1 MSDYKMP
8 FDKGCPYYQEEDYCD
23 NYCGDRWYARK
34 DCWYDRRDCWDDG
47 KDCWDDRKDY
57 WDDCKERRDDRKH
70 QRDDD
75 RQKIAFAC
83 GTGTG
88 AILPISPN
96 IVVGVAEAAA
106 AGGINTVNCSIPLG
120 TVSLDTRGIKKPTTK
135 VDFSSIISV
144 RTETRNYY
152 IFDYF
157 LRLTF
162 RLSRVCD
169 NGSKI
174 PLGTWNF
181 ELTNDLEFNGN
192 TWPENLSH
200 RSNFTQSFNFSW
212 CECQECPGCCT
223 YIVEIT
229 DIHHFGIECA
239 SINNVSLN
247 ALAVGC

>member
-8 FDKGCPYYQEEDYCD
+8 FDKGCPCCQEDDYCD
-23 NYCGDRWYARK
+23 NYYDDRWD
-34 DCWYDRRDCWDDG
+34 DCRDRR
-47 KDCWDDRKDY
+47 KHHRNDDRKD
-57 WDDCKERRDDRKH
+57 RRD
-70 QRDDD
+70 
-75 RQKIAFAC
+75 QKIAFAC

-88 AILPISPN
+88 AILPISSN
-96 IVVGVAEAAA
+96 IVIGPADASA
-106 AGGINTVNCSIPLG
+106 AGGINSVNCSIPLG

-144 RTETRNYY
+144 RTETNNFLV
-152 IFDYF
+152 FDYF

-162 RLSRVCD
+162 RLSRACD
-169 NGSKI
+169 NGAKI

-181 ELTNDLEFNGN
+181 ELSNDLDFNGVSL
-192 TWPENLSH
+192 PEDISQ

-229 DIHHFGIECA
+229 DIQYFGIECA
-239 SINNVSLN
+239 SINSVSLN
-247 ALAVGC
+247 ALAVGCNH